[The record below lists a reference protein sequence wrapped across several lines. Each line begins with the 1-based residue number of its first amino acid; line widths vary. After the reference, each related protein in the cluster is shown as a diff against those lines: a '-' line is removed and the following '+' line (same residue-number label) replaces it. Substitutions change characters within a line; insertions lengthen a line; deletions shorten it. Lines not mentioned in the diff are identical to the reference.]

1 MKLNVAICDDEDLGI
16 QIISRHLETFHF
28 NTGIEFS
35 LKKYNNPLKL
45 NEDYNTPGLFDIIFL
60 DVEMPIQGVMYNGLD
75 IAKKIR
81 ELPDQDVRIIFI
93 SNYPSYMQMGYDVQ
107 ASYYLEK
114 DVSDE
119 KFARVLNSVIER
131 LQNDSAM
138 YRIRT
143 DIGQWNLIRL
153 NDIQYIESFNKQR
166 NKVVYHTTLANY
178 TETGRSILSISAD
191 LTPKGFAFANKY
203 HLVNMNHVVQFTH
216 DCLQLDNKEYIEI
229 SRHYRKDFL
238 AQFSKNIISL

>member
-1 MKLNVAICDDEDLGI
+1 MKFKVAICDDEDIGI
-16 QIISRHLETFHF
+16 QTISRHLETFHF

-35 LKKYNNPLKL
+35 LKIYNNPLKL
-45 NEDYNTPGLFDIIFL
+45 SQDCNTPGLFDIIFL

-119 KFARVLNSVIER
+119 KFARVLNSVIEQ
-131 LQNDSAM
+131 LQKDNSM
-138 YRIRT
+138 FRIRT
-143 DIGQWNLIRL
+143 GIGQWDLIRL
-153 NDIQYIESFNKQR
+153 SDILYIESFNKQR
-166 NKVVYHTTLANY
+166 NKLVYHTSQTNY
-178 TETGRSILSISAD
+178 TETGRSILSTSAD
-191 LTPKGFAFANKY
+191 LASRGFAFANKY

-216 DCLQLDNKEYIEI
+216 DCLQLDSKEYIEI